1 VKWAGGWGC
10 TRLCPVDPSY
20 QLLSRNSG
28 KIDSLTFSTG
38 ESTIDVDAP
47 HTEPVEQVAS
57 KRSAD
62 LC

>member
-1 VKWAGGWGC
+1 MGWRLGLHAPVSGG
-10 TRLCPVDPSY
+10 P
-20 QLLSRNSG
+20 QLSVVVQNSG